1 MATGSSHPKTSSGG
15 GGISLGWGLV
25 IFTVA
30 IAIAWQA
37 WPSGHKFIALLVLV
51 LVFILWIQDS
61 GRIKS
66 QISTITSGKA

>member
-1 MATGSSHPKTSSGG
+1 MATGSSHPKTSSG

-30 IAIAWQA
+30 IAIAWES
-37 WPSGHKFIALLVLV
+37 WPGGHKFIAFLVII
-51 LVFILWIQDS
+51 LVFILWIQRS
-61 GRIKS
+61 GLIEN

>member
-1 MATGSSHPKTSSGG
+1 MATGSSHPKTSSG

-37 WPSGHKFIALLVLV
+37 WPSGHMFIGLMVVV
-51 LVFILWIQDS
+51 LVFLLWIQRS
-61 GRIKS
+61 GLIEN
-66 QISTITSGKA
+66 QISTIASGKA